1 MAAAEDLL
9 PELRRFSSFDEV
21 DEWDIDFS
29 RGTGIGFSLK
39 GRLLTIDVAEKT
51 KQNINEKF
59 YSTAIFLATQK
70 KSVYSN
76 WYITI

>member
-1 MAAAEDLL
+1 MAAAELDLL

-29 RGTGIGFSLK
+29 RATGIGFSLK

-51 KQNINEKF
+51 KTIKNFDLSVFFLVAQKF
-59 YSTAIFLATQK
+59 YVWGRA
-70 KSVYSN
+70 
-76 WYITI
+76 